1 MLVALIMSAAAWHP
15 PTLSYCAPQRD
26 TSRSSIVNT
35 LTPPRSTV
43 LAFQTQASP
52 VASPPSSRVENTQPT
67 VPPIIHAASH
77 FTMLMQIWPPLA
89 TAVAAALVLRRR
101 TTLLTMLLSLEATH
115 YCYACLVSRAR
126 GRSHT
131 RPARG
136 GHDQIALWRKCLFED
151 TTESTSTFIT
161 GWFLQSEQ
169 QGAVVRLEELRR
181 ENVAEFTSYALH
193 SAHVDELDSVG
204 QDELETCVRMIEERI
219 ATEEGQPG
227 FRFPSGYNARLCA
240 MTLNLDPP
248 SLTMQAR
255 PLLYY
260 FLSDVVSAV
269 TATIMRA
276 RGFRR
281 HREGKLSYWF
291 HPGDTVGDVAAGV
304 SPIVFVHGV
313 GLGLAPYLGWLKH
326 LRNLHAFGRRRSP
339 MLVLELPF
347 VSQRLGGL
355 RSLPQEQRTTDEI
368 SRAMARHQLKS
379 ATFIGH
385 SLGTVYLSWLAKLR
399 PELLASCVFIDPIVF
414 LLHQRKVWPSPTR
427 LCLPHAPLSHMHTTS
442 PRMDTVAHRAVRAP
456 MRAPVRARC
465 VQVAHAFIYDKPAR
479 DDPQAQVETF
489 FVKSE
494 RSTATYFHRHFYW
507 FSNILWADELAA
519 PTAVVLAAEDTI
531 VPVENIATYLEAHGD
546 APARSSSSHERT
558 SIDRGNSSAIRSVVT
573 LEGVRHGQ
581 FLIDEEAR
589 ERVLSAVVDAQTWAR
604 RRDDKTRRPGR
615 AVSTRGLRRQSK
627 SSLPSWT
634 SLLVVA
640 SKRESPT
647 PFPQMTLGESFVL

>member
-1 MLVALIMSAAAWHP
+1 MSVAAWHP

-115 YCYACLVSRAR
+115 YCYACLVSRVR
-126 GRSHT
+126 GRSSHT
-131 RPARG
+131 RPDRS
-136 GHDQIALWRKCLFED
+136 GHDQIALWRKCLLED

-169 QGAVVRLEELRR
+169 QGAVVQLEELRR

-193 SAHVDELDSVG
+193 SARVDELDSVG

-227 FRFPSGYNARLCA
+227 FRFPSGYNARLSA

-269 TATIMRA
+269 TATIMRV

-291 HPGDTVGDVAAGV
+291 HPGDTVGGVAAGV

-414 LLHQRKVWPSPTR
+414 LLHQRKVWPSPT
-427 LCLPHAPLSHMHTTS
+427 PLSPTCPSLPYAHHFPAHGHRRS
-442 PRMDTVAHRAVRAP
+442 PCCACSDACSGACS
-456 MRAPVRARC
+456 MRAGRSCIHLR
-465 VQVAHAFIYDKPAR
+465 
-479 DDPQAQVETF
+479 QACTR
-489 FVKSE
+489 
-494 RSTATYFHRHFYW
+494 RSTGPSRDVLRQVGAIDCDLLSSPLLLVLEHPLGGRACGADGCRACGRRH
-507 FSNILWADELAA
+507 
-519 PTAVVLAAEDTI
+519 
-531 VPVENIATYLEAHGD
+531 H
-546 APARSSSSHERT
+546 
-558 SIDRGNSSAIRSVVT
+558 
-573 LEGVRHGQ
+573 
-581 FLIDEEAR
+581 
-589 ERVLSAVVDAQTWAR
+589 
-604 RRDDKTRRPGR
+604 RPG
-615 AVSTRGLRRQSK
+615 
-627 SSLPSWT
+627 
-634 SLLVVA
+634 
-640 SKRESPT
+640 
-647 PFPQMTLGESFVL
+647 